1 MTSCNGFAES
11 ELELRWYPA
20 EDGRHWLPILAEN
33 MILPPCCE
41 FQCVLRVVNNRLK
54 SEHGQNTAA
63 AVARWLPD
71 TPIVGEDG
79 QEGQS
84 DGSWFV
90 TMARVLFAG
99 KEGRTPSR
107 ALSRATCNVWS
118 DALPQLHMHPVGQS
132 ARHTRRAPRSPACT
146 VELVKY
152 SHSHTESFSPP
163 VTKVTGGADVGAV
176 RNDAILV

>member
-1 MTSCNGFAES
+1 MTSCNGFDES
-11 ELELRWYPA
+11 ELELRWYSA
-20 EDGRHWLPILAEN
+20 EDGRHWLPMLAEN

-41 FQCVLRVVNNRLK
+41 FQRVLRVVNNRLK

-107 ALSRATCNVWS
+107 ALPRATQMFGATLCHSCTCIPSGSQPATHGASITGVHRRTRKIQPI
-118 DALPQLHMHPVGQS
+118 AYRIVFTACHQS
-132 ARHTRRAPRSPACT
+132 PRECRCRGRA
-146 VELVKY
+146 E
-152 SHSHTESFSPP
+152 
-163 VTKVTGGADVGAV
+163 
-176 RNDAILV
+176 

>member
-1 MTSCNGFAES
+1 M
-11 ELELRWYPA
+11 
-20 EDGRHWLPILAEN
+20 LAEN

-41 FQCVLRVVNNRLK
+41 FQRVLRVVNNRLK

-71 TPIVGEDG
+71 TPIVELSTG
-79 QEGQS
+79 
-84 DGSWFV
+84 
-90 TMARVLFAG
+90 RAG
-99 KEGRTPSR
+99 TTKRWQLVCNNGKGFIRWQRRQDTLESIT
-107 ALSRATCNVWS
+107 TCNTNVWS

-152 SHSHTESFSPP
+152 SHSHTESSSPP

-176 RNDAILV
+176 RNDAVLV

>member
-1 MTSCNGFAES
+1 MTSCNGFDES
-11 ELELRWYPA
+11 ELELRWYRYPA
-20 EDGRHWLPILAEN
+20 EDGRHWLPISAEN

-41 FQCVLRVVNNRLK
+41 FQRVLRVVNNRLK

-90 TMARVLFAG
+90 SSEVTVTS
-99 KEGRTPSR
+99 TP
-107 ALSRATCNVWS
+107 
-118 DALPQLHMHPVGQS
+118 
-132 ARHTRRAPRSPACT
+132 T
-146 VELVKY
+146 V
-152 SHSHTESFSPP
+152 FSY
-163 VTKVTGGADVGAV
+163 
-176 RNDAILV
+176 I